1 MATRRKL
8 YRRLFL
14 LSIFFVVALLIN
26 LAFKKNYVTINR
38 DIVKLMEVF
47 LTFIVSL
54 LVCTVI
60 LRLTENRVFNMFETE
75 IEIEQRIIMAKLYSF
90 SLYGL
95 AILVTFWKAG
105 VSIGNLT
112 IFLGLVASGLAFAI
126 RDLLISL
133 LGWFIILN
141 KKPFHIGDYISIGE
155 DFGMVSRIGT
165 FHFTLEQ
172 KTPDEYIKI
181 PNNFVLLKSIVNKG
195 FNHFREEMKI
205 PLKSVPDD
213 VQNICIDLA
222 AFIRSK
228 TQSKEY
234 VKASINFEE
243 KDWLLEISYLT
254 AFSKENIKPQV
265 LMEIKRLFG
274 ENLKF

>member
-14 LSIFFVVALLIN
+14 LSIFFIVALLIN
-26 LAFKKNYVTINR
+26 LAFKKNYVTINK
-38 DIVKLMEVF
+38 DIIKLMEVL
-47 LTFIVSL
+47 LTFIISL

-75 IEIEQRIIMAKLYSF
+75 IEIEQRIIMAKLYSY
-90 SLYGL
+90 SLYAL
-95 AILVTFWKAG
+95 AILVTFWRAG

-112 IFLGLVASGLAFAI
+112 IFVGLVASGLAFAI

-141 KKPFHIGDYISIGE
+141 KKPFHIGDYILIGE

-172 KTPDEYIKI
+172 KTPEEYIKI

-195 FNHFREEMKI
+195 FNHYREEIKI
-205 PLKSVPDD
+205 PLHSIPDE
-213 VQNICIDLA
+213 VHNSCTELA
-222 AFIRSK
+222 TFIRNKSHSK
-228 TQSKEY
+228 DY
-234 VKASINFEE
+234 VKATINLEDKE
-243 KDWLLEISYLT
+243 WLLEITYLT
-254 AFSKENIKPQV
+254 AFNKENVKPYV
-265 LMEIKRLFG
+265 LMEVKRLFG
-274 ENLKF
+274 EHLKF

>member
-14 LSIFFVVALLIN
+14 LSIFFVIALLIN

-205 PLKSVPDD
+205 PLKGVPDD